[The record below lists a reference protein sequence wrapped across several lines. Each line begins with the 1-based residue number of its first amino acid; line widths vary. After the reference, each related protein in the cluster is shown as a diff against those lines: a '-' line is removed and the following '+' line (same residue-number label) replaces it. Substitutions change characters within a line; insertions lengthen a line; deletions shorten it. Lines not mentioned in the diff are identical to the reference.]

1 MKRAIP
7 LLILSLTACSVKDG
21 SGDQSSELRDHD
33 GFIAVNNNT
42 SVTLSVDVGPASSVE
57 VFCDDNLL
65 EFIETEVRGDSLD
78 VTLPLDTVI
87 SPMATCEVLVTAPN
101 LERVRA
107 SSNGDVLVQGDLSA
121 LDYVRSS
128 GWGDIFI
135 DGLSSPDLRV
145 IAQSRGR
152 VVMSGIAEVIALD
165 SSGAGGIEA
174 AELVSAYA
182 NVHNSGTGDITATV
196 TERATIHIEGEG
208 DVVLHGDPETVEVE
222 DDGCGDVY

>member
-21 SGDQSSELRDHD
+21 NGDQSSELRDHD
-33 GFIAVNNNT
+33 SFVAVNNNT
-42 SVTLSVDVGPASSVE
+42 SVTLSVEVGPAESVE
-57 VFCDDNLL
+57 VFCDENLL
-65 EFIETEVRGDSLD
+65 EFIETEVRGDSVD
-78 VTLPLDTVI
+78 VTLPVDMVI
-87 SPMATCEVLVTAPN
+87 SPMATCEVLVTMPS

-107 SSNGDVLVQGDLSA
+107 SSNGDVLVQGELSV

-135 DGLSSPDLRV
+135 DGLASPDLRV

-152 VVMSGIAEVIALD
+152 VVMSGVAEVASLD
-165 SSGAGGIEA
+165 STGVGGIEA
-174 AELVSAYA
+174 AELVIAYA
-182 NVHNSGTGDITATV
+182 NVHNAGTGDITATV

-208 DVVLHGDPETVEVE
+208 DVVLLGDPDTVVVE